1 VTSEASHHAI
11 RDVATVLATD
21 PVHDEFDWTELALVV
36 DRRPFEPTVYALSG
50 YLYFANGEWTPTQI
64 SIDTVEPAF
73 AALVSSMQFDEE
85 DPGWVQCLF
94 QIQRPSGKT
103 RLFFEHE
110 NETRWAFNTA
120 DWDAFPLEIRPEFD
134 KPAATTDAI

>member
-21 PVHDEFDWTELALVV
+21 PVHDEYDWTELALVV

-50 YLYFANGEWTPTQI
+50 YLYFADGEWRPTQI

-73 AALVSSMQFDEE
+73 AGLVSAMQSDEE

-103 RLFFEHE
+103 RIVFERE
-110 NETRWAFNTA
+110 DDTRWAFDTK
-120 DWDAFPLEIRPEFD
+120 DWDAFPKAIRPDFTD
-134 KPAATTDAI
+134 SAQTTDAS